1 MAEAWGGPEE
11 GLPGR
16 LKKANG
22 VAVGY
27 HFFPNP
33 CLITEVLLLG
43 PAKKIWHGHPTG
55 KFKGAWKALDPM
67 GNILCVPEEE
77 IFDDPRTTWNYVSG

>member
-1 MAEAWGGPEE
+1 MAEAWGGSEE
-11 GLPGR
+11 GLSGR
-16 LKKANG
+16 LKEANG

-27 HFFPNP
+27 HFSPNP
-33 CLITEVLLLG
+33 CLITEVLLLS
-43 PAKKIWHGHPTG
+43 PAKG
-55 KFKGAWKALDPM
+55 KLKGAWKVLDPM